1 MFYFIQNP
9 DIKLLRKNECVVVQ
23 NQLNESVP
31 KNGYNITFWPIIV
44 NNCDSLN
51 DIGPQT
57 NKSLR

>member
-1 MFYFIQNP
+1 M
-9 DIKLLRKNECVVVQ
+9 VQ